1 MDLPFLDT
9 ESLDSFGLPP
19 NTLPDL
25 PVDDTSGLPTI
36 RPPTVRNRLGLRR
49 QRTAANPSTSSTVSA
64 PGSQVSPVR
73 SQPVTSPQPSDGYP
87 STQTRYI
94 LLTLLNSTCHNCKH
108 GYAHAQNLEHCM
120 LIQI

>member
-1 MDLPFLDT
+1 MELPFLDT

-19 NTLPDL
+19 NTLSDL
-25 PVDDTSGLPTI
+25 RVDDTSGLSTI

-49 QRTAANPSTSSTVSA
+49 QRTVVNPSTSSTVPA
-64 PGSQVSPVR
+64 PGSQVSPVI
-73 SQPVTSPQPSDGYP
+73 SQPVTSPQSSDGYP
-87 STQTRYI
+87 NTQTRYI
-94 LLTLLNSTCHNCKH
+94 LLTLLNCTCNNCKP